1 MTVRNA
7 TVETITI
14 AEKDTPRLASDL
26 VPPHDG
32 RLEILLQGQQEVM
45 SLILDGAALQDVL
58 SRIVRVIESAFAP
71 ALCALSLVD
80 RNDGR
85 LKHQIAPNLPS
96 ELAAA
101 FNVGRTDHSSNPAA
115 NSALSGERVIVSDF
129 STDPRWREQAR
140 NASARGLRCC
150 WVVPI
155 PDCGEGLS
163 GIATLYYPEPREL
176 DAGEER
182 ILSTLTLFIG
192 FVIKAAHRGRALCAA
207 NERFSALAS
216 AIPGVVYQRV
226 VKPDGEIRYTYI
238 SDGARDLFGAS
249 PEEILAD
256 PDALFKTHGPE
267 YKAKFRERLLAA
279 SKALTIWDVEAT
291 LVTPNGR
298 KKYTHAIARPTRQVD
313 GSVLWTG
320 VILDETRTRE
330 AILDSLSQ
338 GFLLYDPED
347 RLIMRNSYYLKLFPA
362 LLEIAVPGATY
373 EEVAKGEAATAPSS
387 LREKLDRRAGLRK
400 RIEQHK
406 GTHKVF
412 ERELGEDRWIL
423 VNEQRTGDGG
433 TVVLY
438 TDISELK
445 RRENQIRHL
454 AYHDA
459 LTGLPNRA
467 LFHHRVERALVR
479 ARRRGTTVVVMW
491 IDADNFKNVNDS
503 LGHSAGDSLLKC
515 LSDRMRATI
524 RETDTI
530 ARLGGDEF
538 GIVLTNANAPDYAT
552 QLAWRLLTVAGQ
564 PMEFNG
570 QQVVSGISIGIAT
583 SATDGDQAETLLKNA
598 DLALYR
604 AKADGRGTF
613 RFFEAEMDARAQAR
627 RALEIDLRNALA
639 KQEFELYYQPQ
650 VNIET
655 HEIVGLEALVRWRHP
670 DRGLVLPSEFIPISE
685 QTGLII
691 RLGEWVLRRA
701 CMDATNWPDS
711 ITVAVNVSPAQF
723 RNHDFA
729 QLVAQVL
736 RDTGLAP
743 NRLEVEITESLL
755 IRDVDANL
763 SALQELKALGVR
775 ISMDDFGTGY
785 SSLANLRSF
794 PFDKF
799 KIDRSFVMELEQ
811 NADSTAIVRS
821 VLGLGRSLGMA
832 TCAEGVETR
841 EQLVCLRTAGCTEV
855 QGYYYCEPRS
865 IADIAQLLCVH
876 DSPPAYR
883 LLPESKWA
891 AASNSLNQ
899 PTSARSGGV

>member
-1 MTVRNA
+1 MTLRNA
-7 TVETITI
+7 TADTITV
-14 AEKDTPRLASDL
+14 AENDAPRLASDL
-26 VPPHDG
+26 EPPRDE
-32 RLEILLQGQQEVM
+32 RLEMLLRGQQDVIH
-45 SLILDGAALQDVL
+45 LILDGAGLQDVL
-58 SRIVRVIESAFAP
+58 HSIVRIVEGAFAP
-71 ALCALSLVD
+71 ARCALSLVD
-80 RNDGR
+80 RDTGR
-85 LKHQIAPNLPS
+85 LKHRVAPNLPA
-96 ELAAA
+96 ELADA
-101 FNVGRTDHSSNPAA
+101 FDARRADLSSNPVAT
-115 NSALSGERVIVSDF
+115 SALGSERII
-129 STDPRWREQAR
+129 T
-140 NASARGLRCC
+140 
-150 WVVPI
+150 VPV
-155 PDCGEGLS
+155 PDCGADLS
-163 GIATLYYPEPREL
+163 GIATLHYAKPQKL

-182 ILSTLTLFIG
+182 ILSVLSSFIG
-192 FVIKAAHRGRALCAA
+192 FVVKALRRGEALYAA
-207 NERFSALAS
+207 SERFSALAS
-216 AIPGVVYQRV
+216 AIPGVVYQRI
-226 VKPDGEIRYTYI
+226 VKPDGDIRYTYI
-238 SDGARDLFGAS
+238 SDGARDLFGVS
-249 PEEILAD
+249 PEQILAD
-256 PDALFKTHGPE
+256 PDALFKTFGPE
-267 YKAKFRERLLAA
+267 YKAKFRERLVAA
-279 SKALTIWDVEAT
+279 SKALTLWDVEAT

-298 KKYTHAIARPTRQVD
+298 KKYTHAIARPARQED
-313 GSVLWTG
+313 GAVLWTG

-338 GFLLYDPED
+338 GFVLYDPQD
-347 RLIMRNSYYLKLFPA
+347 RLIMRNSYYLKLYPA
-362 LLEIAVPGATY
+362 LLDVAVPGATY
-373 EEVAKGEAATAPSS
+373 EEVAKGEAAAAPAS
-387 LREKLDRRAGLRK
+387 LREKTDRRTELRK

-412 ERELGEDRWIL
+412 ERQLDEDRWIL

-467 LFHHRVERALVR
+467 LFHQRVERALVR

-524 RETDTI
+524 RETDTV

-538 GIVLTNANAPDYAT
+538 GIVLTDANAPDYAT
-552 QLAWRLLTVAGQ
+552 QLAWRLLTVAAQ
-564 PMEFNG
+564 PMEFQG
-570 QQVVSGISIGIAT
+570 QQIVSGISIGIAT
-583 SATDGDQAETLLKNA
+583 SATDGEQAETLLKNA

-613 RFFEAEMDARAQAR
+613 RFFESEMDARAQAR
-627 RALEIDLRNALA
+627 RALEIDLRHALV
-639 KQEFELYYQPQ
+639 KEEFELYYQPQ
-650 VNIET
+650 VKIET
-655 HEIVGLEALVRWRHP
+655 NEIVGLEALVRWRHRE
-670 DRGLVLPSEFIPISE
+670 RGLVLPSEFIPISE
-685 QTGLII
+685 QTGLIV

-701 CMDATNWPDS
+701 CLDAASWPDS

-736 RDTGLAP
+736 RDTGLP
-743 NRLEVEITESLL
+743 PHRLEIEITESLL

-763 SALQELKALGVR
+763 TALRELKALGVR

-811 NADSTAIVRS
+811 NADSAAIVRS
-821 VLGLGRSLGMA
+821 LLGLGRSLGMA
-832 TCAEGVETR
+832 TCAEGVETSG
-841 EQLVCLRTAGCTEV
+841 QLVCLSGAGCIEV
-855 QGYYYCEPRS
+855 QGYYYSRPKS
-865 IADIAQLLCVH
+865 VADISQLLRVH
-876 DSPPAYR
+876 PSPPTYR
-883 LLPESKWA
+883 LLPEGTGA
-891 AASNSLNQ
+891 
-899 PTSARSGGV
+899 TGG

>member
-1 MTVRNA
+1 MTLRNA
-7 TVETITI
+7 TDEIITVAET
-14 AEKDTPRLASDL
+14 AAPRLASDL
-26 VPPHDG
+26 EPPRDE
-32 RLEILLQGQQEVM
+32 RLEILLRGQQEVI
-45 SLILDGAALQDVL
+45 SLILDGAGLQDVL
-58 SRIVRVIESAFAP
+58 HRIVRIIESAFAP
-71 ALCALSLVD
+71 ACCALSLVD
-80 RNDGR
+80 RGNGR
-85 LKHQIAPNLPS
+85 LKYRVAPSLPS

-101 FNVGRTDHSSNPAA
+101 FDVGRADHSSNPLAV
-115 NSALSGERVIVSDF
+115 SALSGQRIIVSDLA
-129 STDPRWREQAR
+129 TDPQWREQAR
-140 NASARGLRCC
+140 SLLASGLRWCC
-150 WVVPI
+150 VVPV
-155 PDCGEGLS
+155 PDCGADMS
-163 GIATLYYPEPREL
+163 GIAAFYYAEPQEF

-182 ILSTLTLFIG
+182 ILSTLSSFIA
-192 FVIKAAHRGRALCAA
+192 FVVNALRRGEALCAA
-207 NERFSALAS
+207 SERFSALAS

-226 VKPDGEIRYTYI
+226 VKPDGDIRYTYI
-238 SDGARDLFGAS
+238 SEGARDLFGVS
-249 PEEILAD
+249 PEQILAD
-256 PDALFKTHGPE
+256 PDALFKTFGPE
-267 YKAKFRERLLAA
+267 YKAKFRERLVAA
-279 SKALTIWDVEAT
+279 SKALTLWDVEAT

-298 KKYTHAIARPTRQVD
+298 KKYTHAIARPARQED

-338 GFLLYDPED
+338 GFVLYDPQD

-362 LLEIAVPGATY
+362 LLDIAVPGATY
-373 EEVAKGEAATAPSS
+373 EEVAKGEAATTLSS
-387 LREKLDRRAGLRK
+387 LREKPDRRTDLRK

-412 ERELGEDRWIL
+412 ERQLDEDRWIL

-467 LFHHRVERALVR
+467 LFHQRVERALVR

-524 RETDTI
+524 RETDTV

-538 GIVLTNANAPDYAT
+538 GIVLTDGNAPEYAT
-552 QLAWRLLTVAGQ
+552 QLAWRLLTVAAQ
-564 PMEFNG
+564 PMEFHG
-570 QQVVSGISIGIAT
+570 QQIVSGISIGIAT
-583 SATDGDQAETLLKNA
+583 SATDGEQAETLLKNA

-613 RFFEAEMDARAQAR
+613 RFFEVEMDARAQAR
-627 RALEIDLRNALA
+627 RALEIDLRHALV

-650 VNIET
+650 IKIET

-685 QTGLII
+685 QTGLIV

-701 CMDATNWPDS
+701 CLDAASWPDS
-711 ITVAVNVSPAQF
+711 ITVAVNVSVAQF

-736 RDTGLAP
+736 RDTGLASH
-743 NRLEVEITESLL
+743 RLEIEVTESLL

-763 SALQELKALGVR
+763 SALRELKALGVR

-811 NADSTAIVRS
+811 NADSAAIVRS
-821 VLGLGRSLGMA
+821 LLGLGRSLGIA
-832 TCAEGVETR
+832 TCAEGVETNG
-841 EQLVCLRTAGCTEV
+841 QLVCLSSAGCIEV
-855 QGYYYCEPRS
+855 QGYYYSKPKS
-865 IADIAQLLCVH
+865 LADIVQLLRVH
-876 DSPPAYR
+876 NSPPAYR
-883 LLPESKWA
+883 LLPEGKRA
-891 AASNSLNQ
+891 AADI
-899 PTSARSGGV
+899 A

>member
-1 MTVRNA
+1 MTLRNA
-7 TVETITI
+7 TDAITV
-14 AEKDTPRLASDL
+14 AENDAPRLAGDL
-26 VPPHDG
+26 EPPRDE
-32 RLEILLQGQQEVM
+32 RLEKLLRGQQDVIG
-45 SLILDGAALQDVL
+45 LILEGAGLQDVL
-58 SRIVRVIESAFAP
+58 HSIVRIVEGAFAP
-71 ALCALSLVD
+71 ARCALSLVD
-80 RNDGR
+80 RDTGR
-85 LKHQIAPNLPS
+85 LQHRVATNLPS
-96 ELAAA
+96 ELADAFDGARAELSSSPVAA
-101 FNVGRTDHSSNPAA
+101 A
-115 NSALSGERVIVSDF
+115 ALSSRRVI
-129 STDPRWREQAR
+129 T
-140 NASARGLRCC
+140 
-150 WVVPI
+150 VPV
-155 PDCGEGLS
+155 PDCGADLS
-163 GIATLYYPEPREL
+163 GVATLYYATPQKL
-176 DAGEER
+176 DAGEGR
-182 ILSTLTLFIG
+182 ILSALSSFIG
-192 FVIKAAHRGRALCAA
+192 FVVNAFRRGEALCEAS
-207 NERFSALAS
+207 ERFSALAS

-226 VKPDGEIRYTYI
+226 VKPDGDIRYTYI
-238 SDGARDLFGAS
+238 SDGARDLFGVS
-249 PEEILAD
+249 PEQILAD
-256 PDALFKTHGPE
+256 PDALFKTFGPE
-267 YKAKFRERLLAA
+267 YKAKFRERLVAA
-279 SKALTIWDVEAT
+279 SKALTLWDVEAT

-298 KKYTHAIARPTRQVD
+298 KKYTHAIARPARQED
-313 GSVLWTG
+313 GAVLWTG

-338 GFLLYDPED
+338 GFVLYDPQD
-347 RLIMRNSYYLKLFPA
+347 RLIMRNSYYLKLYPA

-373 EEVAKGEAATAPSS
+373 EEVAKAEAATAPAS
-387 LREKLDRRAGLRK
+387 LREKTDRRAELRK

-412 ERELGEDRWIL
+412 ERQLDEDRWIL

-467 LFHHRVERALVR
+467 LFHQRVERALVR

-524 RETDTI
+524 RETDTV

-538 GIVLTNANAPDYAT
+538 GIVLTDSNAPDYAT
-552 QLAWRLLTVAGQ
+552 QLAWRLLTVAAQ
-564 PMEFNG
+564 PMEFQG
-570 QQVVSGISIGIAT
+570 QQIVSGISIGIAT
-583 SATDGDQAETLLKNA
+583 SATDGEQAETLLKNA

-627 RALEIDLRNALA
+627 RALEIDLRHALV
-639 KQEFELYYQPQ
+639 KEEFELYYQPQ
-650 VNIET
+650 VKIET
-655 HEIVGLEALVRWRHP
+655 HEIVGLEALVRWRHRE
-670 DRGLVLPSEFIPISE
+670 RGLVLPSEFIPISE
-685 QTGLII
+685 QTGLIV

-701 CMDATNWPDS
+701 CLDATSWPDS

-743 NRLEVEITESLL
+743 HRLEIEITESLL

-763 SALQELKALGVR
+763 TALRELKALGVR

-811 NADSTAIVRS
+811 NADSAAIVRS
-821 VLGLGRSLGMA
+821 LLGLGRSLGMA
-832 TCAEGVETR
+832 TCAEGVETSG
-841 EQLVCLRTAGCTEV
+841 QLVCLSGAGCIEV
-855 QGYYYCEPRS
+855 QGYYYSRPKS
-865 IADIAQLLCVH
+865 VADISQLLRVH
-876 DSPPAYR
+876 PSPPTYR
-883 LLPESKWA
+883 LLPEGTRA
-891 AASNSLNQ
+891 
-899 PTSARSGGV
+899 TGG